1 MNMIDIVYHWDDILI
16 IDIDP
21 KITFCEPT
29 YGNDFDYDIHP
40 KNTFCESTYGNDL
53 DEYSHF
59 TH

>member
-1 MNMIDIVYHWDDILI
+1 VYFGDDIFI

-29 YGNDFDYDIHP
+29 YGNSFIIDIDP
-40 KNTFCESTYGNDL
+40 KRIFQQSTYGNDL

-59 TH
+59 PH